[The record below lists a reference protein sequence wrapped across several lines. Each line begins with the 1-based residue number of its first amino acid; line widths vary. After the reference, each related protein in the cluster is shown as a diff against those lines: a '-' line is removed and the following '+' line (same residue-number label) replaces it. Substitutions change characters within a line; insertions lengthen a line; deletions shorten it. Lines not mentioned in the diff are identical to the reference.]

1 MSLWHRRHYYRK
13 DLLASCER
21 KEADADNAAADAP
34 EELDGGDWGVQ
45 PGWDASAVVADDVAD
60 DMEED
65 S

>member
-1 MSLWHRRHYYRK
+1 M
-13 DLLASCER
+13 LASCER